1 MIFLIM
7 VFSVEFLNKKENMNK
22 DKTYIFH
29 SDSGHGWLAVK
40 RNELTELNIG
50 EKISHYSYQKGD
62 TVYLEE
68 DQDATTFIIEFEKM
82 FGCKPLFK
90 ESYIDGYS
98 PIRSYNRYEF

>member
-1 MIFLIM
+1 
-7 VFSVEFLNKKENMNK
+7 MNK

-40 RNELTELNIG
+40 RNELTELNIS
-50 EKISHYSYQKGD
+50 EKITGYSYQKGD

-68 DQDATTFIIEFEKM
+68 DQDATLFFNEFEKM
-82 FGCKPLFK
+82 FGCKPVFR

-98 PIRSYNRYEF
+98 PIRSYNRYEA